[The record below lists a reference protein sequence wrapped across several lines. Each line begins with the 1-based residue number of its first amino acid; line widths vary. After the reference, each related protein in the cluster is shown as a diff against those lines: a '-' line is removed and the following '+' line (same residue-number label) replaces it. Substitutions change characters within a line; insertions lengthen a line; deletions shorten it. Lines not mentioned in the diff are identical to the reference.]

1 MNEEPKKGD
10 GKGKNPRKRREV
22 PSEIKH
28 TRRQTGIRVLTTLFF
43 VIVVWSIL
51 ETIVLLIVIFQIIH
65 ALILEKPNLWLRGFA
80 NRTIAYFYRMMRYLT
95 YNEERAPFPF
105 SRFPGEIE
113 K

>member
-1 MNEEPKKGD
+1 MNEESKKGD
-10 GKGKNPRKRREV
+10 GKRKNPRKRKEV

-28 TRRQTGIRVLTTLFF
+28 TRRQTGIRVLATLFF

-51 ETIVLLIVIFQIIH
+51 ETIVFLMVIFQIIH
-65 ALILEKPNLWLRGFA
+65 ALIVEKPNLWLRGFA

-95 YNEERAPFPF
+95 YNEERVPFPF
-105 SRFPGEIE
+105 SRFPAEIE